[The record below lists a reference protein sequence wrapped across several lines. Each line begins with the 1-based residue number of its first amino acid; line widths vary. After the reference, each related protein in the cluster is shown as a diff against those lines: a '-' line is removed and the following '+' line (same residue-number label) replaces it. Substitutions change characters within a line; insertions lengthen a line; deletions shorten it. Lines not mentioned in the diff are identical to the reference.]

1 MLVLVLP
8 AVAGAVNATGFLVV
22 GVYTSHVTGSV
33 ARIGDELAS
42 HTYDGAIEAAWLVGA
57 FFIGALTAAAFVERA
72 PLTARARYVGPLILE
87 ALTLALFAWLSWGG
101 RIEVQERLTLLRS
114 LLCFAMGIQNAL
126 VTRLSKAT
134 VRTTHLTG
142 VVTDIGIELVRVF
155 LWMSQRRR
163 DFRLATAPGYVA
175 RMALAP
181 ELRKLRLHVSILASF
196 VLGAIGGPALYLR
209 DKHLGILVPCLVLLS
224 LALFDRLLGLGI
236 STVGAL
242 GQTEPAGPH
251 IVRSSQQER

>member
-155 LWMSQRRR
+155 LWMGQRRR

-181 ELRKLRLHVSILASF
+181 ELRKLRLHVSILLSF

-209 DKHLGILVPCLVLLS
+209 DKHLGILVPCLVLLA

-242 GQTEPAGPH
+242 GQTEPAPH